1 MKCSSWIVTAFE
13 TNVRKKRLFTLHGK
27 GRLMIFDLPEA
38 GGSSS
43 AVGEIDN
50 MHLVLCE
57 F

>member
-1 MKCSSWIVTAFE
+1 MQQLDMVTAMSQ
-13 TNVRKKRLFTLHGK
+13 KKGCLLCLEREG
-27 GRLMIFDLPEA
+27 LMIFDLPEA

-50 MHLVLCE
+50 IHLVLCE